1 MSTDATPASIGAD
14 ALREA
19 LIKSSEAI
27 LSMKVEAETAAQGD
41 EQMMLEAC
49 EQISNEGLEAYMAI
63 RATLASA
70 AQPAAVPH
78 AQMTK
83 EIDNILSDPDTR
95 LSPGAERALS
105 WLRTWTDAPLV
116 LAAAPKAES
125 VPAGAREELRE
136 GASYESM
143 NLAAMVLSD
152 CGHSSNYKPLLERV
166 AGRIDR
172 HVERLLTAQRADLT
186 VRAQAAPAA
195 VTGPSDEALR
205 LSVDHAHEILRR
217 LMYHRDGDFF
227 INVNRSGAEALHT
240 STIATIVH
248 AALVAAPTTQA
259 APAAQVDALDAE
271 LGRVAMGF
279 VDRAGDVRPGIDD
292 AETICAEFHAAM
304 SAVIERMPHVQR
316 MNAAN
321 KEASAAA
328 RAAKEGA

>member
-1 MSTDATPASIGAD
+1 MSTDATPAIIGSD
-14 ALREA
+14 A
-19 LIKSSEAI
+19 
-27 LSMKVEAETAAQGD
+27 
-41 EQMMLEAC
+41 
-49 EQISNEGLEAYMAI
+49 
-63 RATLASA
+63 
-70 AQPAAVPH
+70 
-78 AQMTK
+78 
-83 EIDNILSDPDTR
+83 
-95 LSPGAERALS
+95 
-105 WLRTWTDAPLV
+105 
-116 LAAAPKAES
+116 
-125 VPAGAREELRE
+125 LRE

-240 STIATIVH
+240 STIAAIVH

-271 LGRVAMGF
+271 RYRLLRRGQRWSVIDGIGDTLRGDELDAAIDAARVA
-279 VDRAGDVRPGIDD
+279 RSQ
-292 AETICAEFHAAM
+292 T
-304 SAVIERMPHVQR
+304 
-316 MNAAN
+316 
-321 KEASAAA
+321 
-328 RAAKEGA
+328 KEGA